1 MNFIS
6 VVPFCPTMAE
16 TYKVVL
22 TREQV
27 SFLKIITSSGEAKA
41 RTFKRAM
48 ILLACNKGK
57 PHAEIM
63 DFLEVSE
70 TMVLN
75 TKRNFHELG
84 LEGALYE
91 KPRPGQPKKVTPN
104 VKARLFAL
112 ACEAPPGGRNEW
124 TITLLMEELESR
136 FSIDLG
142 WGTIQRTLAEDD
154 VKPWKKKCGA
164 SLP

>member
-6 VVPFCPTMAE
+6 VVPFYSFMAE
-16 TYKVVL
+16 KYKIDL
-22 TREQV
+22 TGEEV
-27 SFLKIITSSGEAKA
+27 SFLKKLTSSGEAKA

-57 PHAEIM
+57 QYAEIM

-70 TMVLN
+70 TMVLH
-75 TKRNFHELG
+75 TKQNFHELG

-91 KPRPGQPKKVTPN
+91 KDRPGQPKKVTPE
-104 VKARLFAL
+104 VKAKLFAL
-112 ACEAPPGGRNEW
+112 ACEVPPEGRNAW
-124 TITLLMEELESR
+124 TITMLMEEMESR
-136 FSIDLG
+136 FSVDLG

-154 VKPWKKKCGA
+154 IKPWKKKCGA

>member
-6 VVPFCPTMAE
+6 VDELVIHMAE
-16 TYKVVL
+16 KYKIVL
-22 TREQV
+22 TDDQV
-27 SFLKIITSSGEAKA
+27 ALLEGLTTSGEAKA

-48 ILLACNKGK
+48 ILLCCNEGK
-57 PHAEIM
+57 TYDHIMEI
-63 DFLEVSE
+63 LRVSE
-70 TMVLN
+70 TMIKN

-91 KPRPGQPKKVTPN
+91 KSRSGQPKKVTPEI
-104 VKARLFAL
+104 KAKLFAL
-112 ACEAPPGGRNEW
+112 ACEKPPEGRNTW
-124 TITLLMEELESR
+124 TITLLMDEMESR
-136 FSIDLG
+136 FDIDLG

-154 VKPWKKKCGA
+154 IKPWKKKCGA